1 MGFELLRAAEQFG
14 AASAALV
21 HAFGLGVGVLTDE
34 RALGSSAT
42 QHVELLRVEPSTP
55 LVVPELQL
63 WRRTHAPLSPAS
75 GRCPHLIAQFS
86 VVVARRKS
94 CLHASGNSGAPR
106 PAARPPLV

>member
-42 QHVELLRVEPSTP
+42 QHVELLRVEFVAP
-55 LVVPELQL
+55 LVVAEL
-63 WRRTHAPLSPAS
+63 
-75 GRCPHLIAQFS
+75 HLRLRGS
-86 VVVARRKS
+86 
-94 CLHASGNSGAPR
+94 HASTL
-106 PAARPPLV
+106 ARGCGGVTQGGSMPSSKRFSALASR